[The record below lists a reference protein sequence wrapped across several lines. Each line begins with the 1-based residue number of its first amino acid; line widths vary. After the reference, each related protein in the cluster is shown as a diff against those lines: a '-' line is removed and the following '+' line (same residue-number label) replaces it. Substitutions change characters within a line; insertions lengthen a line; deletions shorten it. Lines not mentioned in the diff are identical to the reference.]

1 MRPHDVCRWCVCA
14 CVHACTCLYG
24 MCVRAHVCLHVCV
37 CVRARVCVRVCV
49 RAYVRVCAYGCA
61 RVCFFIPENNVFYV
75 TDQCCIK
82 VIILNRVGLILAAC
96 HVLMRA
102 SLTINVITFF
112 VVI

>member
-1 MRPHDVCRWCVCA
+1 MFVCV
-14 CVHACTCLYG
+14 
-24 MCVRAHVCLHVCV
+24 CVRACVYMFVWYVCARARVFACVCLCV
-37 CVRARVCVRVCV
+37 CVRARVRTYVRTCVVCV
-49 RAYVRVCAYGCA
+49 HMGAH
-61 RVCFFIPENNVFYV
+61 VCFFIPENNVFYV

-102 SLTINVITFF
+102 SLTINVINFF